1 VADSKSGMNLP
12 SRTATVLTDLRSGIS
27 GTIQDTVRLKQEW
40 TSVGQAIQTAGSRT
54 SGLAKGG
61 GPGGG
66 LSSSKIAP
74 DPNFGQQQQPSNNQV
89 FSSPA
94 QNATGGGNNGGGPT
108 GPGFG
113 TGGSDGNGMFR
124 NLSEYVSQ
132 NRTGAILYGA
142 GTALGSAHATSDM
155 VQTQLLMQRAA
166 ANLPKDPG
174 MSVDKSGVPIVGFGT
189 TDIFGRLSANGKGNY
204 TSRYEFIRNAAN
216 EMAFG
221 GAPNDKMDAFNAM
234 AAAQSYGVGGAANF
248 MQRAGTNDQFG
259 GSVMSVAAQI
269 DAFVNAGNQLTDN
282 DLVVITAGT
291 QDIVYNATE
300 YYASNMTAATAKAN
314 VATAAATLVTKVK
327 RLTDEAKAKH
337 VLLIAPINVARTPWG
352 LSKGAN
358 YPSSSANYTFLEQL
372 SVAIEGDN
380 TTNSF
385 GSQLSLE
392 IGRNFPTSSSGLKV
406 FLADL
411 SNFFNLMTGTGAG
424 YADRYGRTF
433 PNPTGSINTYTA
445 YSTSA
450 GAILTNPDV
459 PVCTVSIL
467 LCTNITIATNSA
479 GPNGYWDYTTS
490 VFADDVNLTPAANR
504 MLADYIFNGVG
515 MGSMRTAGWR

>member
-1 VADSKSGMNLP
+1 MKP
-12 SRTATVLTDLRSGIS
+12 IFSRTLKALCVVMAAALLSACGGASSTVKPLTEKVTPNI
-27 GTIQDTVRLKQEW
+27 
-40 TSVGQAIQTAGSRT
+40 AGSRIIAFGDAL
-54 SGLAKGG
+54 SDAGQSAGG
-61 GPGGG
+61 KRYTVNDG
-66 LSSSKIAP
+66 A
-74 DPNFGQQQQPSNNQV
+74 
-89 FSSPA
+89 A
-94 QNATGGGNNGGGPT
+94 
-108 GPGFG
+108 
-113 TGGSDGNGMFR
+113 GGSMT
-124 NLSEYVSQ
+124 LAE
-132 NRTGAILYGA
+132 
-142 GTALGSAHATSDM
+142 
-155 VQTQLLMQRAA
+155 
-166 ANLPKDPG
+166 
-174 MSVDKSGVPIVGFGT
+174 
-189 TDIFGRLSANGKGNY
+189 RL
-204 TSRYEFIRNAAN
+204 
-216 EMAFG
+216 
-221 GAPNDKMDAFNAM
+221 
-234 AAAQSYGVGGAANF
+234 AANF
-248 MQRAGTNDQFG
+248 GFTSVTPVQSGVLSSG
-259 GSVMSVAAQI
+259 GAYSYAYGGARVTGGNVTSVAAQI

-459 PVCTVSIL
+459 PVCASNVTIL
-467 LCTNITIATNSA
+467 NCTNNTIAINATTNA
-479 GPNGYWDYTTS
+479 VWDYTTS